1 YLNRLIE
8 VDNYFKF
15 NNIILTKS
23 INKSYDTPNLLT
35 EKENL
40 ISQIRNENYFFS
52 ILSFLLLIGIV
63 LAIYYAIKIKN
74 RKIFFE
80 QRFNEL
86 MEAPLLDNS
95 S

>member
-1 YLNRLIE
+1 MIE